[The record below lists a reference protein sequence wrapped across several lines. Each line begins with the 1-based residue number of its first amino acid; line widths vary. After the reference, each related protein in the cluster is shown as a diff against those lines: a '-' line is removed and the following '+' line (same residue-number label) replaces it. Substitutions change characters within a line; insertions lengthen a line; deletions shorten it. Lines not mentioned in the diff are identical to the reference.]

1 MMITDSGVIIRVQA
15 DEISKIGRATQGV
28 RIMKLKDDKFKVMA
42 IALTPHEDE
51 EEVEYDEDGNVIVGS
66 GEESENQAVDTENIE
81 TSEND
86 ETSEN

>member
-1 MMITDSGVIIRVQA
+1 
-15 DEISKIGRATQGV
+15 
-28 RIMKLKDDKFKVMA
+28 MA

-66 GEESENQAVDTENIE
+66 DEESENQTVETENIE
-81 TSEND
+81 TSDND